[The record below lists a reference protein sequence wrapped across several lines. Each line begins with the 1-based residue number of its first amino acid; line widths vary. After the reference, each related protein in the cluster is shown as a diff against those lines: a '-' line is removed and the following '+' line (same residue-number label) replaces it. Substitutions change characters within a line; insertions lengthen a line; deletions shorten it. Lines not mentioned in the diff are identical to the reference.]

1 MVYSLVGVKG
11 GKTIGIGRGGKPSY
25 KRKKKRKLNDTNT
38 TKTTKKTNY
47 KKKKKAEKDK
57 KAKNYIIKDGIKYI
71 KFF

>member
-38 TKTTKKTNY
+38 TKTTKK
-47 KKKKKAEKDK
+47 K
-57 KAKNYIIKDGIKYI
+57 I
-71 KFF
+71 

>member
-25 KRKKKRKLNDTNT
+25 KRKKKRRLNDTNT
-38 TKTTKKTNY
+38 TKTTKK
-47 KKKKKAEKDK
+47 KKKLVNRSKKKAE
-57 KAKNYIIKDGIKYI
+57 NYIIKDGIKYI